1 MATKTKTEKK
11 TTEKSYFSSLD
22 LVDRVSAAVST
33 TKKDAKVIVAAVRDS
48 IVDMLKEKGQVRID
62 GLGTFRVSER
72 AERMGQNPRTGE
84 KVTIPA
90 SRVVCFRGGKAL
102 REALTK

>member
-1 MATKTKTEKK
+1 MTNKTK
-11 TTEKSYFSSLD
+11 TEKSYFSSLD
-22 LVDRVSAAVST
+22 LVDRVSTAVST

-72 AERMGQNPRTGE
+72 AARTGQNPRTGE
-84 KVTIPA
+84 KVAIAA
-90 SRVVCFRGGKAL
+90 SRVVCFRGGKAV
-102 REALTK
+102 RKALAK